1 MKVRGAKKR
10 FINYTALDFFAGSG
24 LVTYSLRPYF
34 NVIWANDIC
43 PKKADVYID
52 NHGENHF
59 CLESIENINGKD
71 LPKTDL
77 SWASF
82 PCQDLSLAG
91 KAEGINAKRSGL
103 VWDWLRVM
111 DEMEQWPELL
121 VAENVAGF
129 ITGAKGEN
137 YKTFHKE
144 LTKRGYKVGPVLLD
158 AARWVPQSRPRIFVI
173 AVKSDIEI
181 PGELKSENPNWVHSD
196 AMIRIQNELNHWIW
210 WNLPEPTPR
219 QSNLT
224 DIIEWDAPRDN
235 QEKTRKLLRLLSPRH
250 LDKLNEYDEVVA
262 TGYKRTRNG
271 KQTLE
276 LRFDGIAGCLRTPQ
290 GGSSRQFLIFKNGD
304 KYSSRLLSIREI
316 ARLMGAS
323 ESYIL
328 PEVYNDAYKAMGDA
342 IAVPAVQYLTEF
354 LLFPLMNAIKMRRC
368 EKENDDG
375 DLISAAY
382 GL

>member
-1 MKVRGAKKR
+1 MKVRGGKKT
-10 FINYTALDFFAGSG
+10 FLNYTALDFFAGSG
-24 LVTYSLRPYF
+24 LVTYSLHPYF

-43 PKKADVYID
+43 PKKADVYKA
-52 NHGENHF
+52 NHGNNHF
-59 CLESIENINGKD
+59 YLNSIENINGKD
-71 LPKTDL
+71 LPRTDL

-91 KAEGINAKRSGL
+91 KTEGINAKRSGL
-103 VWDWLRVM
+103 VWEWLRVM

-121 VAENVAGF
+121 VAENVVGF
-129 ITGAKGEN
+129 VSGAKGEH
-137 YKTFHKE
+137 YKIFHKE
-144 LTKRGYKVGPVLLD
+144 LTKRGYNVGPVLLD
-158 AARWVPQSRPRIFVI
+158 AARWIPQSRPRVFAI
-173 AVKSDIEI
+173 AVKNDLEI
-181 PGELKSENPNWVHSD
+181 PGELKSKNPNWLHSK

-219 QSNLT
+219 QKKLT
-224 DIIEWDAPRDN
+224 DIIEWNAPRDD
-235 QEKTRKLLRLLSPRH
+235 QEKTRKLLGLLSPRH
-250 LDKLNEYDEVVA
+250 LVKLNEYDAVVV

-290 GGSSRQFLIFKNGD
+290 GGSSRQQVIFKNGD
-304 KYSSRLLSIREI
+304 QYSSRLLLTREV
-316 ARLMGAS
+316 ARLMGAP

-328 PEVYNDAYKAMGDA
+328 PEKYNDAYKAMGDA

-354 LLFPLMNAIKMRRC
+354 LLFPLMNAIKMRC
-368 EKENDDG
+368 KKENDDG
-375 DLISAAY
+375 DLISTAY

>member
-1 MKVRGAKKR
+1 MRVRGGKKT
-10 FINYTALDFFAGSG
+10 FLNFSALDFFAGSG

-43 PKKADVYID
+43 PKKADIYKA
-52 NHGENHF
+52 NHGGSHF
-59 CLESIENINGKD
+59 YLDSIKNINGKD
-71 LPKTDL
+71 LPRTDL

-91 KAEGINAKRSGL
+91 KTEGINAKRSGL

-111 DEMEQWPELL
+111 DEMEQWPELM
-121 VAENVAGF
+121 VAENVVGF
-129 ITGAKGEN
+129 VSGAKGEH
-137 YKTFHKE
+137 YKTFHQE

-158 AARWVPQSRPRIFVI
+158 AARWIPQSRPRVFVI
-173 AVKSDIEI
+173 AVKNDFEI
-181 PGELKSENPNWVHSD
+181 PQELKSENPNWLHSK
-196 AMIRIQNELNHWIW
+196 AIIRLQNELNHWIW
-210 WNLPEPTPR
+210 WNLPEPTLR
-219 QSNLT
+219 QGTLT
-224 DIIEWDAPRDN
+224 DIIEWDAPRDD
-235 QEKTRKLLRLLSPRH
+235 QEKTRKLLGLLSQRH
-250 LDKLNEYDEVVA
+250 LAKLNEYDEVVA

-290 GGSSRQFLIFKNGD
+290 GGSSRQQVIFKNGD
-304 KYSSRLLSIREI
+304 QYSSRLLSTREV
-316 ARLMGAS
+316 ARLMGAP
-323 ESYIL
+323 ESFIL
-328 PEVYNDAYKAMGDA
+328 PEKYNDAYKAMGDA

-354 LLFPLMNAIKMRRC
+354 LLFPLMNTIKMRR

-375 DLISAAY
+375 DLISTAY